1 MFLGGQPEA
10 TTARCGAGC
19 LQTGGL
25 ASPTRPDVYLGSK
38 VKHVQ
43 IEIPLATLSSKYVVS
58 LDKATDL

>member
-1 MFLGGQPEA
+1 M
-10 TTARCGAGC
+10 
-19 LQTGGL
+19 QTGGL